1 MQHEPV
7 FCVFF
12 KSVVVPRSPVLAE
25 TNDSVSGLSGRK
37 QERHLVAVLFMEK
50 LNRDRNTSILIGI
63 GLVLIGLLG
72 GILVMLFFVD
82 RQPQQAFRVVER
94 VELGRSQPLPAVST
108 PDSGDASTVV
118 DLRTF
123 NHWFKEVAR
132 QITQTVVYIQVESSG
147 DELSDWFHQ
156 FEEEELG
163 RRFREMPR
171 QSVGSG
177 VIISEQG
184 YLVTN
189 HHVVDR
195 ASRIQ
200 VTLSDKR
207 QFQARLVGVDPST
220 DLAVLQVTL
229 DEGETLPAIT
239 FGNSD
244 AVQVGEWVLAVGN
257 PFRLTSTVTA
267 GIVSALGRQVNI
279 IEDKFR
285 IEDFIQTDAAINP
298 GNSGGALVNLQ
309 GELIGISTAIA
320 TESGS
325 YEGYGFAVPVNLVE
339 RVVQDLITYGE
350 VQRGYLGVT
359 IQSIDASDAQRLGLD
374 HIGGVYLDEV
384 EGGSAA
390 YLGGL
395 RQGDVVLSVAGR
407 SVNEPNELQS
417 SIARHRPGDY
427 VLVEVWRKGR
437 TQTLQI
443 ELLGRDDPA
452 MRNWISSRDAEPLSP
467 NVLPR
472 RPSLEVFQLEGWG
485 IGIRELT
492 RRERDGFDVEQGV
505 YLSYIEAGTAAAE
518 AGLPRDVIIER
529 IDDEPITSV
538 EEVVRQLGG
547 AAAETVLLRVKRRN
561 GLAAFYE
568 MKVPQED

>member
-1 MQHEPV
+1 
-7 FCVFF
+7 
-12 KSVVVPRSPVLAE
+12 
-25 TNDSVSGLSGRK
+25 
-37 QERHLVAVLFMEK
+37 MEK
-50 LNRDRNTSILIGI
+50 PNRDRNTSILIGI

-229 DEGETLPAIT
+229 DEGEILPAVA

-244 AVQVGEWVLAVGN
+244 EVQVGEWVLAVGN

-359 IQSIDASDAQRLGLD
+359 IQSIDASDARRLGLD

-505 YLSYIEAGTAAAE
+505 YLSYIEAGTPADE

>member
-1 MQHEPV
+1 MKKP
-7 FCVFF
+7 
-12 KSVVVPRSPVLAE
+12 
-25 TNDSVSGLSGRK
+25 D
-37 QERHLVAVLFMEK
+37 RH
-50 LNRDRNTSILIGI
+50 RNTSILIGI

-82 RQPQQAFRVVER
+82 RQPQQAVVPRVVEW
-94 VELGRSQPLPAVST
+94 VELGRSQPLPAAST
-108 PDSGDASTVV
+108 PASGDASTVV
-118 DLRTF
+118 DIRTL
-123 NHWFKEVAR
+123 NHWFKKVAE
-132 QITQTVVYIQVESSG
+132 QTTQSVVYIQVEGSA
-147 DELSDWFHQ
+147 EVPSDWFHQ
-156 FEEEELG
+156 FDEEELG
-163 RRFREMPR
+163 GRFFREMPR

-189 HHVVDR
+189 HHVVDGAR
-195 ASRIQ
+195 RIQ

-207 QFQARLVGVDPST
+207 QFRARLVGVDPST

-229 DEGETLPAIT
+229 DEGEILPAVA
-239 FGNSD
+239 FGHSD

-279 IEDKFR
+279 IEDRFR

-359 IQSIDASDAQRLGLD
+359 IQSIDARDARRLGLD
-374 HIGGVYLDEV
+374 RIGGVYLDRV

-390 YLGGL
+390 YRGGL

-427 VLVEVWRKGR
+427 VSVEVWRQGR

-443 ELLGRDDPA
+443 ELLGRDDPV
-452 MRNWISSRDAEPLSP
+452 MRNWISSRDAERQPLSP
-467 NVLPR
+467 EASPR

-505 YLSYIEAGTAAAE
+505 YLSYIEAGTTADE

-529 IDDEPITSV
+529 IDNEPVTSV
-538 EEVVRQLGG
+538 EEVVRQLGL
-547 AAAETVLLRVKRRN
+547 AAESSETVLLRVKRRN
-561 GLAAFYE
+561 GLSAFYE
-568 MKVPQED
+568 MKVPEEE

>member
-1 MQHEPV
+1 M
-7 FCVFF
+7 
-12 KSVVVPRSPVLAE
+12 E
-25 TNDSVSGLSGRK
+25 TPK
-37 QERHLVAVLFMEK
+37 RH
-50 LNRDRNTSILIGI
+50 RHTSILIGI

-72 GILVMLFFVD
+72 GIFVMLFFVD
-82 RQPQQAFRVVER
+82 GPSQQAVVPRVVER
-94 VELGRSQPLPAVST
+94 VELGRSQPLPPMPT
-108 PDSGDASTVV
+108 PDSGEAATTTTDI
-118 DLRTF
+118 RTL
-123 NHWFKEVAR
+123 NRLFKGVAG
-132 QITQTVVYIQVESSG
+132 QVTEAVVYIQVEGSG
-147 DELSDWFHQ
+147 DAPRDWFHQ
-156 FEEEELG
+156 FDEEELG
-163 RRFREMPR
+163 GRFFREMPR

-189 HHVVDR
+189 HHVVDG

-207 QFQARLVGVDPST
+207 QFHARLIGVDPST
-220 DLAVLQVTL
+220 DLAVLQVDL
-229 DEGETLPAIT
+229 AEGENLPAVAL
-239 FGNSD
+239 GDSD
-244 AVQVGEWVLAVGN
+244 TVQVGEWVLAIGN

-279 IEDKFR
+279 IEDNFR

-339 RVVQDLITYGE
+339 RVVQDLISYGE

-359 IQSIDASDAQRLGLD
+359 IQSIDAAVAQRLGLD
-374 HIGGVYLDEV
+374 RIGGVYLDRV

-390 YLGGL
+390 FRGGL
-395 RQGDVVLSVAGR
+395 RRGDVVLSIAGR

-417 SIARHRPGDY
+417 SIARHRPGDQ
-427 VLVEVWRKGR
+427 VSVEVWRQGR
-437 TQTLQI
+437 TQTHQV

-452 MRNWISSRDAEPLSP
+452 MRDWFDGLDTEQQALNPEESP
-467 NVLPR
+467 Q

-485 IGIRELT
+485 LGVRELT

-505 YLSYIEAGTAAAE
+505 YLSYIEAGTHADE

-529 IDDEPITSV
+529 IDDTPVTSV
-538 EEVVRQLGG
+538 EDVVRQLGLV
-547 AAAETVLLRVKRRN
+547 AESSEAPETVLLRVKRRN
-561 GLAAFYE
+561 GLSAFYE
-568 MKVPQED
+568 MKVPEE